1 MTAVVGYAASVS
13 ATIAEVL
20 QSTASRL
27 AGKTSSPQAEA
38 EELLGRLLDLARPQ
52 LYLDRGRVL
61 ESAEHARLEAWVER
75 RLAGEPV
82 QYITGRAAF
91 RGHDLAVSNA
101 VLIPRPETEWLVE
114 AVLEVLEG
122 ERERWAAP
130 RVLDLGTGSGA
141 IALALASECP
151 AATVTATDASAE
163 ALEIA
168 ASNAAALALAT
179 RVRLR
184 AGHWF
189 DAVGADDRFEVVVSN
204 PPYVAEA
211 EAEQLPE
218 EVREHEPPHALYS
231 GPTGLEALREI
242 IELAPRH
249 LVARGLL
256 ALELAEMRAAEVAA
270 WLEGDRDWQ
279 NVELRDD
286 LAGRPRILLA
296 RRQAGPAIAPAQWS
310 EES

>member
-1 MTAVVGYAASVS
+1 MVGYAACVS
-13 ATIAEVL
+13 ATTTIAEAL
-20 QSTASRL
+20 RSTVSRL
-27 AGKTSSPQAEA
+27 AGKTPAPQAEA
-38 EELLGRLLDLARPQ
+38 EELLGRLLELARPQ
-52 LYLDRGRVL
+52 LYLDRERVL
-61 ESAEHARLEAWVER
+61 ASAENTRLDTWVER

-91 RGHDLAVSNA
+91 RGHDLVVSTA

-114 AVLEVLEG
+114 AVLEMLRG
-122 ERERWAAP
+122 ERERWVAP

-141 IALALASECP
+141 IALALAAECP
-151 AATVTATDASAE
+151 TAVVTATDASAP

-168 ASNAAALALAT
+168 ASNAAALGLAP

-184 AGHWF
+184 VGHWF
-189 DAVGADDRFEVVVSN
+189 DAIGADDRFEVVVSN
-204 PPYVAEA
+204 PPYVAEG
-211 EAEQLPE
+211 EADQLPE
-218 EVREHEPPHALYS
+218 EVRAHEPPRALYS
-231 GPTGLEALREI
+231 GSTGLESLREI

-249 LVARGLL
+249 LVTRGLL

-296 RRQAGPAIAPAQWS
+296 RRQAGPAIAPAQWN